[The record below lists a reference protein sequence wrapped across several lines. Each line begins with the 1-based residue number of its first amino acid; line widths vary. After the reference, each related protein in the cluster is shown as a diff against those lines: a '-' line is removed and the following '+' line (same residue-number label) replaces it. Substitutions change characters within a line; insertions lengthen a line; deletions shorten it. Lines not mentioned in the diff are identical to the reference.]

1 MKQMLLLIAL
11 WSAMSFTV
19 AGASEFSFAL
29 PGAAAP
35 SADTTPHPVLPAD
48 TTWAGVVVIVIV
60 ALFVAATAVGI
71 TVRFN
76 APEEVPPTHS
86 HDEPPGT
93 SGHHGASGTIDHHG
107 HQH

>member
-11 WSAMSFTV
+11 FSAMSVTV
-19 AGASEFSFAL
+19 AGAAGVSLAA
-29 PGAAAP
+29 PGAAAQ
-35 SADTTPHPVLPAD
+35 SADTSPHPILPVD
-48 TTWAGVVVIVIV
+48 STWAGVVVIVII

-93 SGHHGASGTIDHHG
+93 SGHHGATGTVDHHG